1 MASANLPFENEQ
13 FSNKSATNNKENSGG
28 LQENHEHLEPL
39 EVLHSL
45 AQGDL
50 SKSEMLAAKEL
61 ISALNPQELE
71 HLSQID
77 PDLLRSKDSKGNSI
91 IIQLASLLRTTTTD
105 SAQITA
111 GKKDNSLLTAGKK
124 DNSLSFSVEE
134 LNLLRAS
141 LLRTTTTDSAQIT
154 AGKKDNSPFS
164 VEELNLLRVPNSLIP
179 KALSAHDLEQ
189 TVSESRAKMNEILER
204 LNNLTASGSIPGGT
218 SRLEMLNPINTTRFL
233 NTFTLKVIQPQQ
245 PSVATAQQP
254 SVATAQQS
262 PGAPSFISRRELLG
276 ELLLELAYPL
286 TTTQDGHNTC
296 VAEVMSNILFKENPG
311 NWTAMVIDLAQ
322 GKSDRLR
329 LPDDIND
336 ECTSR
341 GRSAI
346 ARLVQSAI
354 STTFAANGYEY
365 SNLADRYYKKNGGQS
380 FASGIYTCEAATGLG
395 KLLGTEHSMIEDK
408 AILRALLKAEELK
421 FVALEWS
428 QEENH
433 AVMVTEVRDG
443 RVFFR
448 NPHGPNKENDGET
461 IRNAGPSRKVED
473 RITGIESMSE
483 DDFLEK
489 LQSAAVPNDTLL
501 KPEIILSLCHT
512 ADGRTALNERISFNN
527 IEKYIPAMQQLGSQL
542 TNEQRDEL
550 RQLSIKTAFGDKHE
564 VGAILGL
571 YASVG
576 VKPLTPE
583 TRKEIIT
590 LVNRDDVKH
599 SSQTALSYYFELLTK
614 DTGHS
619 HQGFSTILKEAVK
632 KDHEATF
639 ITAAKLLDSNSPRIE
654 LSNELRS
661 ALFSGL
667 TSNNKE
673 IRSHALYGLREL
685 PFFRKKCGEYR
696 QQDRYGNVSKFI
708 VPWNLNVPR
717 RSGIA
722 WSFEAVMSRV
732 NSALGLARQ

>member
-1 MASANLPFENEQ
+1 MTRIVVPSGPNNQLADLTTHFMASANLPLKDQQ
-13 FSNKSATNNKENSGG
+13 FSNKSAPDNKENSGG
-28 LQENHEHLEPL
+28 QQETHEHLDPS
-39 EVLHSL
+39 EVLFSL
-45 AQGDL
+45 AQADL
-50 SKSEMLAAKEL
+50 SKSEMVAAREL

-77 PDLLRSKDSKGNSI
+77 PALLTSKDSKDNSI

-105 SAQITA
+105 SAQTPA
-111 GKKDNSLLTAGKK
+111 GKIASSPQ

-134 LNLLRAS
+134 LGL
-141 LLRTTTTDSAQIT
+141 
-154 AGKKDNSPFS
+154 P
-164 VEELNLLRVPNSLIP
+164 RVPDSLSP
-179 KALSAHDLEQ
+179 HEQ
-189 TVSESRAKMNEILER
+189 SIVESRAKINEIIER
-204 LNNLTASGSIPGGT
+204 LNDPRALSSIPGGT
-218 SRLEMLNPINTTRFL
+218 SCLEMLKPINTTPCL
-233 NTFTLKVIQPQQ
+233 NTFTSKVIQP
-245 PSVATAQQP
+245 QQP

-322 GKSDRLR
+322 GKSRSLR

-341 GRSAI
+341 DRSAI

-365 SNLADRYYKKNGGQS
+365 SNFADRYYKEKGGQS

-421 FVALEWS
+421 FVALEWT
-428 QEENH
+428 ENENH

-448 NPHGPNKENDGET
+448 NPHGPNKETDGET
-461 IRNAGPSRKVED
+461 IRDAGPSRKVED
-473 RITGIESMSE
+473 RVTGIESMSE
-483 DDFLEK
+483 SDFLEK

-501 KPEIILSLCHT
+501 KPKIILSLCHT
-512 ADGRTALNERISFNN
+512 ADGRTALNERISFKN

-550 RQLSIKTAFGDKHE
+550 RQLSIKTAFGDKQE

-583 TRKEIIT
+583 TRNEIIT

-614 DTGHS
+614 DAGHS

-639 ITAAKLLDSNSPRIE
+639 ITAAKLLEGNHPRIE

-685 PFFRKKCGEYR
+685 PFFREKCGEYR
-696 QQDRYGNVSKFI
+696 KYSPGGQREFFSQWELS
-708 VPWNLNVPR
+708 VPR

-722 WSFEAVMSRV
+722 WSFEAVMSRL
-732 NSALGLARQ
+732 NSALAGW